1 MEYSL
6 SFCNIY
12 QIKKD
17 IFETIDK
24 KNAIIDRECA
34 EESWNFWNELRK
46 EPFALLVNC
55 KHSFSLS
62 FEGAQHIGKH
72 PLQKKTAYLIQ
83 DTNQKKKIGLAMEIK
98 NNMGHFYDYKIF
110 SDREEAIKWLSFSEK

>member
-12 QIKKD
+12 QIADD

-24 KNAIIDRECA
+24 EDVIIDHKCA

-55 KHSFSLS
+55 KNSFSFS

-72 PLQKKTAYLIQ
+72 PFQKKTAFLIEDASQ
-83 DTNQKKKIGLAMEIK
+83 RKKLELAMEIK
-98 NNMGHFYDYKIF
+98 EKVGHSYDYKVY
-110 SDREEAIKWLSFSEK
+110 SDREEAIKWLSLSEK